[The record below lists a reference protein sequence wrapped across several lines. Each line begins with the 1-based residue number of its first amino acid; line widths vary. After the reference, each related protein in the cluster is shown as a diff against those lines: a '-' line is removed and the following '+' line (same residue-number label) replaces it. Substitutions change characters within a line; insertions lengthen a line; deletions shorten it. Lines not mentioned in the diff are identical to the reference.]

1 MWFGAGLDVWC
12 GVAWWYCLVV
22 IVYWWFMGDLLL
34 CGNCGLL
41 VVVLLG
47 MLWLVG
53 LAVGY
58 RFTVVVYLLLLM
70 VSWYCRLVAARLV
83 VDSWVYSF
91 TDCVVFL
98 GACFVCV

>member
-1 MWFGAGLDVWC
+1 MLLFTGGLCD
-12 GVAWWYCLVV
+12 
-22 IVYWWFMGDLLL
+22 DLLL

-47 MLWLVG
+47 MLWFVG

-98 GACFVCV
+98 GCLFCVCLIIVVFELCV